1 MKKLYYLI
9 CIACALVAN
18 VSTAKADDLRG
29 PEGGYVND
37 PDVMVAPGSYFAI
50 SSVYNGHRYYLG
62 VDTTAAKSGTYQV
75 TTYDSPCFAAMWRVG
90 GLYSPT
96 GATLDSK
103 DYQRMYKS
111 VYLLE
116 KHTQEAWLTLSGDGK
131 TTLSLATDS
140 AAGTFFHSDKTR
152 AAKGRYVEG
161 SIYYYSDATGMD
173 TYRYLAYDALYG
185 YSKVYSVPRPTSTM
199 WATIWGRAQGDNLS
213 CIFNAASYPIG
224 YKTLAETINYSF
236 TLRLEEGGDRF
247 KSLYDGTEFYAFR
260 PTITDNQSTLN
271 SIVTLSADWASRKGK
286 PNSNKSYF
294 TTKETYDDGE
304 GEKERPK
311 DSLMMTIGSVSFDGA
326 KFNGTLTTAGASP
339 INLFDTLDRWV
350 NHQDYLHLHMT
361 CSSKSISSFDSALV
375 IRRLYRANPY
385 KDLKLSHL
393 PFDHTFPYFDEDS
406 LSQPYIATQHKD
418 QQDFTVSATYLD
430 GAIIVNTNGFEVENR
445 EGSKIVLHIDE
456 RPCYRDTVWTDNEHT
471 SYSAIHLL
479 DTLMATAYKID
490 GVTKS
495 DWIDTIYL
503 PTLNTIRVVAKPY
516 STGSTDYRQAL
527 IKYTYTYRHSSV
539 KGDTIRAEGY
549 ISVMQA
555 PQDQSSAP
563 VAFSHQ
569 RGKSG
574 LPMVGEFSRQQVPE
588 LTYTYYVIPDT
599 TNYLPVHHDHW
610 GYYRWF
616 IYKKGSNRGK
626 GISNNWQW
634 DPMPTDKDY
643 VNFQQI
649 NNADSKWSRGLFAM
663 RSRFT
668 PGVATNVPAVR
679 LDVDKLGGTTT
690 NFDDTLGVDISAYTD
705 TIYREVSA
713 THKELTEPTLSYR
726 QLCAMRPAY
735 ESAERMKNNLINGGN
750 YLQEEACFAPINRPF
765 RLQPTSPYKL
775 DNISGEGNLQYVY
788 YYNPSTTD
796 TLDRNMGTTAGG
808 LDVTKGSSYNR
819 VGLGKKT
826 GDLNYHA
833 RLITVAEINAM
844 RVGDTIDVVMVNPR
858 KSSGY
863 IVGKESSSTSPE
875 PYNDGFSNNSSAED
889 LRKYIEKNIM
899 TDGTKPYLQPKYAL
913 KLTKVANNTLRVV
926 HTQNNEPLTI
936 AYFTILITR
945 WWYLDWT
952 LSGHRASGH
961 ANMEYSTPSS
971 WSDGDRI
978 SDLDNALIKLH
989 LQTSY
994 SISSING
1001 YLTACDYTAEGWFT
1015 PEKYEANLHV
1025 ANNNASEGADC
1036 NQAWCF
1042 YEIIKPTSIL
1052 NHQEYGKWQRKTPND
1067 ATWKDNGDGWNG
1079 TELDGGALQV
1089 TESTCSSGDTIGYR
1103 LVTQHFQLAHFTVKM
1118 RPAEGAGAQGPS
1130 TTALISEQQIEENY
1144 DILASF
1150 QLEEQLGAPGTSEM
1164 VSPFHHLQFNHTQ
1177 FAYHYPVG
1185 TAEHEIPA
1193 AQRVTGDDI
1202 LPGKGEY
1209 CIINK
1214 FENASSDYA
1223 VVEAGGG
1230 AEHGWMFCY
1239 NRANRPLVFIDFT
1252 YPKPACTDQDLVL
1265 VANFCQPNKVSQE
1278 NPHIKAE
1285 YYGHRAGRP
1294 DDEWEIIFTYL
1305 TGNLT
1310 AAGQWYQLALPLRW
1324 SEISGYD
1331 MYRCVG
1337 TVSAAEGDG
1346 AYLLFDRF
1354 RLLGKRHAVTG
1365 FQKRT
1370 TCVDANDS
1378 IYILSRVDY
1387 TDSEL
1392 PAGRVICYQFQKW
1405 DNSANGGAGGYVPM
1419 ITSDY
1424 DSGTG
1429 TYTCRPLNTT
1439 EVYPGYY
1446 KVGMNREEAVT
1457 NPAFKSAVLNSDYGM
1472 IVIPENE
1479 YNPANS
1485 GTSAGW
1491 SPARVA
1497 AINRIQEI
1505 LGGDRSSYK
1514 NETGR
1519 IKTYS
1524 DIMTATTFHFDGQGK
1539 FYVNEGTNANPHWVM
1554 YIIVRV
1560 KASDSD
1566 NGSFRIAMN
1575 TVSTVDQ
1582 KPNFSS
1588 ASCSNERIVRVQGSV
1603 DMLVDGNDSWPNK
1616 TRTELAALDELI
1628 PANTPVTIGLRYN
1641 APADAKAGT
1650 TTACRFD
1657 LLRAFDFMRGYT
1669 EMTPEQQAAAD
1680 LQWLGIYGC
1689 EPGDF
1694 QEAMNVFRAEDVN
1707 NPNRNVY
1714 DWNDVTKESF
1724 RWIPG
1729 YDEAKADSM
1738 YNLLNRLIVRD
1749 RLFEI
1754 GLSSRDVYMAN
1765 KQDLYYYIRPIAA
1778 SGSYTK
1784 LLTNPERDTIVEGII
1799 CNAALWVELHSAES
1813 PDSLR
1818 FGYDKKFGDS
1828 YMIPIIR
1835 ATKTAANTALTVRVA
1850 TISDHAVIGWDSTYV
1865 VDTNDP
1871 TWNPATHTFRYTQD
1885 RILQER
1891 LYSGYYK
1898 QDEVVTFRPV
1908 DAAHITRLNRTD
1920 CECLNYDAAGTTY
1933 DPANPRAKDTSGDN
1947 VFIRPGAGPI
1957 SGCNEWHVLPQ
1968 TSDPDPKKRIP
1979 GYQVPNNF
1987 TLKAGYWYKFKTSF
2001 FNNSAIV
2008 PYNMGDNPSGA
2019 NAAYFILAV
2028 VPDTVRWTPHYTDRT
2043 NYWNDDNNW
2052 TAVVNKQDF
2061 NGSLATVPL
2070 EDTRTIIEPLEDQS
2084 YLPVVN
2090 YDSLGL
2096 KEWGFKTATC
2106 KDILFKHNT
2115 QILGQEKLTYT
2126 GKAFIDVPI
2135 RTGNWQTYSPALKY
2149 VYSGDIYIPRQAGK
2163 AANSNVNN
2171 PYDPDFAPAPF
2182 NDGSG
2187 WTDNYNRNWPYA
2199 FYQAYY
2205 NTSVNFAFQ
2214 NTDKDGAL
2222 DTETKSPKNSAEW
2235 VKTNVLDQPLT
2246 PGKAVALLGFGPT
2259 DVEDSMLV
2267 VRLPKQEKGYRYI
2280 GKKNGVWTAGDSVT
2294 VRTVERDA
2302 ITANLAYD
2310 KATLGESD
2318 GVTYTLTNAL
2328 ESNVF
2333 FFGNPTMSLIDVYR
2347 LCEDNKDLLEYTEG
2361 ATNSYSFTTYNM
2373 KDGSTYNTEVVN
2385 APGKYFIAPQRAIG
2399 LIAASP
2405 RTTLNIKLK
2414 PSALVA
2420 LSSGGTIVH
2429 NIDPGAKKA
2438 EVARM
2443 ATAEALVKDKLLY
2456 IAASNETNKGLYKAY
2471 ITLGES
2477 SVATRGFRK
2486 GEDAISLSSGSTY
2499 YNSTA
2504 FATPLS
2510 MYTIADNQPLMLD
2523 MRDSIFSVPLVF
2535 ATLDTVTNA
2544 NGVRVWSKYRFDN
2557 ITRLSF
2563 ALEGN
2568 WDKTLYLYDAL
2579 TGDSLMIV
2587 NGLQVGVQTPESD
2600 QIRYFIN
2607 GGRRIQTPV
2616 VPDPVDP
2623 GVVTGMEN
2631 VNGENNSRLNN
2642 NHSTIIYDI
2651 LGRRMRVLG
2660 EYDLLQNVN
2669 LPTGVYILQRGDQT
2683 EKIVVR

>member
-1 MKKLYYLI
+1 MKHILHLLYI
-9 CIACALVAN
+9 VCALCVLVPN
-18 VSTAKADDLRG
+18 VQADEVRG
-29 PEGGYVND
+29 LEGGYVND
-37 PDVMVAPGSYFAI
+37 PDVMVAPNSYFAI

-62 VDTTAAKSGTYQV
+62 VDTVAAKSGTYQV
-75 TTYDSPCFAAMWRVG
+75 TTYDAPCFAAMWRVG
-90 GLYSPT
+90 GLYSAT
-96 GATLDSK
+96 GAVLDSK

-116 KHTQEAWLTLSGDGK
+116 KHTQEAWLTLSGDTK

-140 AAGTFFHSDKTR
+140 AAGTFFHSDKVR

-161 SIYYYSDATGMD
+161 SIYYFSDAMGMD
-173 TYRYLAYDALYG
+173 TYRYIAYDALYG

-199 WATIWGRAQGDNLS
+199 WATIWKRIDGDNLS
-213 CIFNAASYPIG
+213 CQFNPETYSFNYNR
-224 YKTLAETINYSF
+224 TSAESKPFAF
-236 TLRLEEGGDRF
+236 TLRLEEGGIRF
-247 KSLYDGTEFYAFR
+247 HSQYDGTEFYAVT
-260 PTITDNQSTLN
+260 PVITTSQSVLN
-271 SIVTLSADWASRKGK
+271 GRVSFTTGWKSTHGTA
-286 PNSNKSYF
+286 NSNKSYF
-294 TTKETYDDGE
+294 TMKETYYDENDDLQT
-304 GEKERPK
+304 RPK
-311 DSLMMTIGSVSFDGA
+311 DSLMMT
-326 KFNGTLTTAGASP
+326 AGAAVTFDATANNFTGTITSAGRSP
-339 INLFDTLDRWV
+339 KDIVNMSDQWV
-350 NHQDYLHLHMT
+350 DHQDYLHLHINYNDGVKT
-361 CSSKSISSFDSALV
+361 IQSKDSVLV
-375 IRRLYRANPY
+375 TRRIY
-385 KDLKLSHL
+385 KEEYVKELKEQHT
-393 PFDHTFPYFDEDS
+393 PFDHMFPYFDADS
-406 LSQPYIATQHKD
+406 LSQPYIAVQEKHK
-418 QQDFTVSATYLD
+418 QTFTISAQYKARSRIINTSGTEVYSHVERQENLNLAAISEEIVDGKHLNKLLFNVYL
-430 GAIIVNTNGFEVENR
+430 R
-445 EGSKIVLHIDE
+445 
-456 RPCYRDTVWTDNEHT
+456 
-471 SYSAIHLL
+471 
-479 DTLMATAYKID
+479 D
-490 GVTKS
+490 GVTPA
-495 DWIDTIYL
+495 DWIESA
-503 PTLNTIRVVAKPY
+503 TLSAANQITVQAKPY
-516 STGSTDYRQAL
+516 NTSATTFRVAMLKYS
-527 IKYTYTYRHSSV
+527 YTYITSSV
-539 KGDTIRAEGY
+539 KTDTVRMEGL
-549 ISVMQA
+549 IWITQE
-555 PQDQSSAP
+555 PQEQP
-563 VAFSHQ
+563 EGEGLMKFSHQ
-569 RGKSG
+569 TGKSG
-574 LPMVGEFSRQQVPE
+574 LPMVGPRSRQQVPE
-588 LTYTYYVIPDT
+588 LTYTYYTIPEEG
-599 TNYLPVHHDHW
+599 NPLPIHHDHW
-610 GYYRWF
+610 GFYRWY
-616 IYKKGSNRGK
+616 IYKQSANVGR
-626 GISNNWQW
+626 GISNNWDW
-634 DPMPTDKDY
+634 TSMPKNKNGKD
-643 VNFQQI
+643 FGQI
-649 NNADSKWSRGLFAM
+649 NNINSKWSRGLFEM
-663 RSRFT
+663 ST
-668 PGVATNVPAVR
+668 KLDPTEATVIPAVR
-679 LDVDKLGGTTT
+679 YNDEKLEGTTAT
-690 NFDDTLGVDISAYTD
+690 NFDDTLGVDISAYMD
-705 TIYREVSA
+705 TLCSGSYADSSLTA
-713 THKELTEPTLSYR
+713 LTEPTLSYR
-726 QLCAMRPAY
+726 QLFAMRPAK
-735 ESAERMKNNLINGGN
+735 ESADLMAEHRTGASN
-750 YLQEEACFAPINRPF
+750 YLQEETCFAPIDRSF
-765 RLQPTSPYKL
+765 QLQPKSPYKL
-775 DNISGEGNLQYVY
+775 GKFVDEGNLQYVY
-788 YYNPSTTD
+788 YFNPKEDDNSDPNMGLSAGLDLTKGRSYRRIGTTEHRYTGDTVYHAQLLDLSTLKTGDTKNIVMVCPVNNGYGYILGKEGQGFTDIKIPTTVDELAKIKDFVEDTILNTASTTD
-796 TLDRNMGTTAGG
+796 AFKM
-808 LDVTKGSSYNR
+808 
-819 VGLGKKT
+819 
-826 GDLNYHA
+826 
-833 RLITVAEINAM
+833 
-844 RVGDTIDVVMVNPR
+844 
-858 KSSGY
+858 
-863 IVGKESSSTSPE
+863 
-875 PYNDGFSNNSSAED
+875 
-889 LRKYIEKNIM
+889 
-899 TDGTKPYLQPKYAL
+899 
-913 KLTKVANNTLRVV
+913 KLTKTSNGITIENDNDYITFSGGTWLVIVYGYFGVGWTDQLGSGDSRTLVPSAAQNDNYNNYYITNAKSSAYRLYMYARR
-926 HTQNNEPLTI
+926 PL
-936 AYFTILITR
+936 AILNR
-945 WWYLDWT
+945 
-952 LSGHRASGH
+952 
-961 ANMEYSTPSS
+961 E
-971 WSDGDRI
+971 
-978 SDLDNALIKLH
+978 KE
-989 LQTSY
+989 
-994 SISSING
+994 G
-1001 YLTACDYTAEGWFT
+1001 YLTAMNSSGVREVDIKSSGSPAH
-1015 PEKYEANLHV
+1015 A
-1025 ANNNASEGADC
+1025 A
-1036 NQAWCF
+1036 QAWLI
-1042 YEIIKPTSIL
+1042 YEIIEPKERVDHPNETAT
-1052 NHQEYGKWQRKTPND
+1052 WQRKVSGG
-1067 ATWKDNGDGWNG
+1067 TWKDLGDGWTG
-1079 TELDGGALQV
+1079 TELDGGALQTSYNGTNGEV
-1089 TESTCSSGDTIGYR
+1089 VEYR
-1103 LVTQHFQLAHFTVKM
+1103 LITQHFLLAHFAVTM
-1118 RPAEGAGAQGPS
+1118 RPVNTQGPS
-1130 TTALISEQQIEENY
+1130 TTAILPEETIEQDY
-1144 DILASF
+1144 DLLASF
-1150 QLEEQLGAPGTSEM
+1150 QLEEILGAPGTSSM
-1164 VSPFHHLQFNHTQ
+1164 ISPFYHLQFNHTQ

-1185 TAEHEIPA
+1185 TGDHQIA
-1193 AQRVTGDDI
+1193 ATQRVTGSDI
-1202 LPGKGEY
+1202 LPAKGEY
-1209 CIINK
+1209 CVINK
-1214 FENASSDYA
+1214 FEKAGDESYA

-1239 NRANRPLVFIDFT
+1239 NRATKPLVFIDFE
-1252 YPKPACTDQDLVL
+1252 YDRPACTDQNLVL
-1265 VANFCQPNKVSQE
+1265 VSNFCKPNNESQE
-1278 NPHIKAE
+1278 SPHVKAE
-1285 YYGHRAGRP
+1285 YFGWDGSA
-1294 DDEWEIIFTYL
+1294 WVKIFTYL
-1305 TGNLT
+1305 TGTFT
-1310 AAGQWYQLALPLRW
+1310 AAGEWYQLALPLRW
-1324 SEISGYD
+1324 SDIGNYSK
-1331 MYRCVG
+1331 YRCVG
-1337 TVSAAEGDG
+1337 TLNGAEGAG
-1346 AYLLFDRF
+1346 AYVLFDRF
-1354 RLLGKRHAVTG
+1354 RLLGTKSALTS
-1365 FQKRT
+1365 FQKRV

-1424 DSGTG
+1424 DSGTD

-1491 SPARVA
+1491 STARSN
-1497 AINRIQEI
+1497 AIDRIQQI

-1524 DIMTATTFHFDGQGK
+1524 DIMTATTFHFDGYGK

-1575 TVSTVDQ
+1575 TVAAVDQ

-1694 QEAMNVFRAEDVN
+1694 QEAMNVFRAEDIH
-1707 NPNRNVY
+1707 NPNRNIY

-1749 RLFEI
+1749 RLFEV
-1754 GLSSRDVYMAN
+1754 GLSSSDIYLASN
-1765 KQDLYYYIRPIAA
+1765 IDSYYYIRPIAA

-1784 LLTNPERDTIVEGII
+1784 LTPDGLRDTIVEGII
-1799 CNAALWVELHSAES
+1799 CNAPIWLELHSDES

-1828 YMIPIIR
+1828 FMMPVIR

-1850 TISDHAVIGWDSTYV
+1850 AISDHAVIGWDSTHV
-1865 VDTNDP
+1865 VETNDP
-1871 TWNPATHTFRYTQD
+1871 SWNPAIHSFRYTQD
-1885 RILQER
+1885 RIVQER

-1920 CECLNYDAAGTTY
+1920 CECLNYDASGTTY
-1933 DPANPRAKDTSGDN
+1933 DPANPRAKDAAGTN
-1947 VFIRPGAGPI
+1947 VFIRPAASPI
-1957 SGCNEWHVLPQ
+1957 SGCNEWHILPQ

-1987 TLKAGYWYKFKTSF
+1987 TLKAGYWYKFKTTF
-2001 FNNSAIV
+2001 FNTGTSI

-2019 NAAYFILAV
+2019 NTTYFILAV

-2052 TAVVNKQDF
+2052 TAVVNKTDF
-2061 NGSLATVPL
+2061 SGSLATVPL
-2070 EDTRTIIEPLEDQS
+2070 EDTRVIVEPLEDQS

-2106 KDILFKHNT
+2106 KDILFKKHS

-2126 GKAFIDVPI
+2126 GKAFIDVI
-2135 RTGNWQTYSPALKY
+2135 INQGNWQTFSPALKY
-2149 VYSGDIYIPRQAGK
+2149 VYSGDIYIPEDT
-2163 AANSNVNN
+2163 AN
-2171 PYDPDFAPAPF
+2171 DKDFLPEEF
-2182 NDGSG
+2182 EKGSDWG
-2187 WTDNYNRNWPYA
+2187 EDHNRTWPYA

-2205 NTSVNFAFQ
+2205 NSTVPFAFQ

-2222 DTETKSPKNSAEW
+2222 DTDTKSPKNSAEW

-2259 DVEDSMLV
+2259 DVEGTELI
-2267 VRLPKQEKGYRYI
+2267 VRLPKQETSYHYI
-2280 GKKNGVWTAGDSVT
+2280 SRTGSGWTVGSEVSLSRNAFENISG
-2294 VRTVERDA
+2294 
-2302 ITANLAYD
+2302 NLEYD
-2310 KATLGESD
+2310 KATLGEAD

-2347 LCEDNKDLLEYTEG
+2347 LCEDNIDDLEHTGDAKHTYT
-2361 ATNSYSFTTYNM
+2361 FTTYNM
-2373 KDGSTYNTEVVN
+2373 RDGSTYSTETVDG
-2385 APGKYFIAPQRAIG
+2385 PGKIFIAPQRAVG

-2405 RTTLNIKLK
+2405 RTTLNVKLK

-2420 LSSGGTIVH
+2420 LSAGGELVH
-2429 NIDPGAKKA
+2429 NVTPGSKKLA
-2438 EVARM
+2438 PAR
-2443 ATAEALVKDKLLY
+2443 ATADDDNVKKLY
-2456 IAASNETNKGLYKAY
+2456 VAAANETNKGLYKAY

-2477 SVATRGFRK
+2477 ATATRGFLK
-2486 GEDAISLSSGSTY
+2486 GEDAISLSSGGTY

-2535 ATLDTVTNA
+2535 ATLDTVTNSK
-2544 NGVRVWSKYRFDN
+2544 GVRVWSKYQFDG

-2568 WDKTLYLYDAL
+2568 WDKALYLYDAL

-2587 NGLQVGVQTPESD
+2587 NGLQVGVQTPQSD

-2607 GGRRIQTPV
+2607 GGRRIQMPV

-2631 VNGENNSRLNN
+2631 VNGETNSPLNN
-2642 NHSTIIYDI
+2642 NQSTIIYDI
-2651 LGRRMRVLG
+2651 LGRRMKVLG

-2669 LPTGVYILQRGDQT
+2669 LPTGVYILQRGNQT